1 MLKKYLLS
9 LTLLG
14 FSLINSSFA
23 FEKEVAIT
31 IDDLPYV
38 GFANNDSAKLKREE
52 VRIWKIMQ
60 ALIDNNVPATGFV
73 IAGNIENGQWELLE
87 QLQQAGI
94 VIGNHTYDHANLNAM
109 SSDKYIANVEKADKI
124 LAPLMSSPKYFRYPF
139 LAEGRGEKKHRIQD
153 FLAANNYVIA
163 PVTIDSKDFVFNA
176 RLYAM
181 SSKVRARNLNRI
193 KQEYLAYLASQIQ
206 KADRIAKHKNRPV
219 KQILLI
225 HSNLLNSYCM
235 EDIIAMFKKNGYRFI
250 SLSEALQQPF
260 SSESISAENN
270 PLDSSN
276 QNLGVSKV
284 ETIDD
289 PPLNSDFLS
298 PEESQLDQ
306 WMF

>member
-1 MLKKYLLS
+1 MIKKYLLS

-38 GFANNDSAKLKREE
+38 GFANNDAAKLKREE

-94 VIGNHTYDHANLNAM
+94 VIGNHTYTHANLNAM
-109 SSDKYIANVEKADKI
+109 STDKYISNVEKADKI

-139 LAEGRGEKKHRIQD
+139 LAEGRGEKKQRVQD
-153 FLAANNYVIA
+153 FLAANNYIIA

-181 SSKVRARNLNRI
+181 SYKVREKNLNRI
-193 KQEYLAYLASQIQ
+193 KQQYLAYLASQIQ
-206 KADRIAKHKNRPV
+206 KAERIAKNKNQPI

-235 EDIIAMFKKNGYRFI
+235 EEIIAMFKKNGYRFI
-250 SLSEALQQPF
+250 SLSEALQQPVLGEN
-260 SSESISAENN
+260 SSTGNDIADS
-270 PLDSSN
+270 LD
-276 QNLGVSKV
+276 QTAGVSKIAP
-284 ETIDD
+284 IDD
-289 PPLNSDFLS
+289 PPLNDSTS
-298 PEESQLDQ
+298 PEESEFEK
-306 WMF
+306 WIF